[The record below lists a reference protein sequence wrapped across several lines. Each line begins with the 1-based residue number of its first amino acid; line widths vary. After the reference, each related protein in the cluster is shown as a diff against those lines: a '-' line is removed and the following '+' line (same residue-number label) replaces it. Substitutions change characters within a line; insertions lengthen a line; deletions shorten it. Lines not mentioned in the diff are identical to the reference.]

1 MYNYQ
6 TKEHLKRMQVS
17 VTVHIRKPSKIQN
30 KTLFLIKE
38 VPLSAPFV

>member
-17 VTVHIRKPSKIQN
+17 VPVHISKPSKIQN
-30 KTLFLIKE
+30 KILFLIKE